1 MKLHIIEC
9 SSTLPFSELISTLIM
24 SKSFK
29 NSEYSL
35 LNIKYDDTSFLSTF
49 YQEVK
54 RQEKSIDLNGEE
66 NIFSFN
72 YYVHQN
78 FSFHVIKNRLFL
90 VINEPNKYSKN
101 LIEFLNSVF
110 RLKLS
115 FKTKKIDLD
124 NFIKKAS
131 NLTHFQ
137 ILKARFNEIS
147 LSKNSKGSLE
157 VTSSTNAL
165 NDFKRVFGEVYYDL
179 SRIKV
184 TFFDETTY
192 HLELSK
198 NGLIFLSK
206 HNDTSVNST
215 MKILNLLFFDQ

>member
-1 MKLHIIEC
+1 MKLHIFEC
-9 SSTLPFSELISTLIM
+9 STTLNFPELISIILK
-24 SKSFK
+24 SKSD
-29 NSEYSL
+29 NNHSSTL
-35 LNIKYDDTSFLSTF
+35 LNIKYDDFSFVSTF

-54 RQEKSIDLNGEE
+54 RFEKSIDLNGDE
-66 NIFSFN
+66 NTYTFN
-72 YYVHQN
+72 YYIHQS
-78 FSFHVIKNRLFL
+78 FSFHYISKRLFL
-90 VINEPNKYSKN
+90 IINEPNKYSKN
-101 LIEFLNSVF
+101 LIEFLNSIF

-115 FKTKKIDLD
+115 FKTKKIDLN
-124 NFIKKAS
+124 NFIKKAEY
-131 NLTHFQ
+131 LTNFQ

-165 NDFKRVFGEVYYDL
+165 KDFKHVFGDVYYDL

-184 TFFDETTY
+184 TFYDETTY

-206 HNDTSVNST
+206 YSDSSLKST
-215 MKILNLLFFDQ
+215 LKILNLLFFD

>member
-9 SSTLPFSELISTLIM
+9 SSTLSFSDLVSTLIM
-24 SKSFK
+24 SKKYK
-29 NSEYSL
+29 NRECSL

-78 FSFHVIKNRLFL
+78 FSFHSIKNRVFL
-90 VINEPNKYSKN
+90 IINEPNKYSKN
-101 LIEFLNSVF
+101 LLEFLNSIF

-115 FKTKKIDLD
+115 FKTKKIDLN
-124 NFIKKAS
+124 NFVKKAE
-131 NLTHFQ
+131 NLSQFQ

-165 NDFKRVFGEVYYDL
+165 LDFKRVFGDIYYDL
-179 SRIKV
+179 SRVKV
-184 TFFDETTY
+184 TFFDEITY

-206 HNDTSVNST
+206 HNESSVRST
-215 MKILNLLFFDQ
+215 FKILNLLFFD